1 MKNVSLATLGTMNFL
16 VSITGCSSS
25 LFTNMI
31 FQFSAYF
38 FSLLS
43 KKWPISCDAASLLV
57 TLSSTVLKGKGS
69 NDALQICQAE
79 FYKQHLLQKTWKL
92 VGEDAVCHYEYPKT
106 SFEAL
111 RSAFKAVPKVR
122 PEVRRPFTSL
132 KRLILEQPYCYYL
145 DFTFQVCNQ
154 HCA

>member
-1 MKNVSLATLGTMNFL
+1 M
-16 VSITGCSSS
+16 
-25 LFTNMI
+25 
-31 FQFSAYF
+31 
-38 FSLLS
+38 
-43 KKWPISCDAASLLV
+43 